1 MKWPSVRNI
10 LLAVISLLSLGFTG
24 GVVYTLLI
32 DPAPI
37 EVPIG
42 GPFELTDH
50 QGGTISDAT
59 FQGRYM
65 LIYFG
70 YTYCPDVCPTKL
82 AEMTNA
88 LDIFARQAPE
98 RAAKIVPIFVSIDPD
113 RDTPDVLRDYRT
125 HFHPR
130 LVALT
135 GSEPQLRKVTK
146 AFRAYFS
153 KVYPDEKSRAA
164 KEYLMDHTS
173 YVYLM
178 GPDGRYVTHFTAAS
192 TAGTMADRL
201 AQVVN

>member
-1 MKWPSVRNI
+1 MRWPVLRNLLLSV
-10 LLAVISLLSLGFTG
+10 VSLLSLGFAG
-24 GVVYTLLI
+24 FVAYTLLF

-37 EVPIG
+37 DVPIG

-50 QGGTISDAT
+50 RGRAVTDADLR
-59 FQGRYM
+59 GRYM

-70 YTYCPDVCPTKL
+70 YTYCPDICPTKL

-88 LDIFARQAPE
+88 LDAFAEQAPE
-98 RAAKIVPIFVSIDPD
+98 RAAKIVPVFVSVDPD
-113 RDTPDVLRDYRT
+113 RDTLDVLREYRK

-135 GSEPQLRKVTK
+135 GSKAQLQAAAK
-146 AFRAYFS
+146 AYRAYFS

-164 KEYLMDHTS
+164 REYLMDHTS

-178 GPDGRYVTHFTAAS
+178 GPDGRYVTHFTAAA
-192 TAGTMADRL
+192 TAGGMAERL
-201 AQVVN
+201 AKVVN

>member
-1 MKWPSVRNI
+1 MNWPVLRN
-10 LLAVISLLSLGFTG
+10 LLLGVVSLLSLGFAG
-24 GVVYTLLI
+24 FVAYTLLF

-37 EVPIG
+37 DVPIG

-50 QGGTISDAT
+50 RGRAVSDAD
-59 FQGRYM
+59 FRGRYM

-70 YTYCPDVCPTKL
+70 YTYCPDICPTKL

-88 LDIFARQAPE
+88 LDAFAVQAPE
-98 RAAKIVPIFVSIDPD
+98 RADKIVPILVSVDPD
-113 RDTPDVLRDYRT
+113 RDTLDILKEYRK

-135 GSEPQLRKVTK
+135 GTEAQLQAAAK
-146 AFRAYFS
+146 AYRAYFS

-178 GPDGRYVTHFTAAS
+178 DPDGRYVTHFTAAA
-192 TAGTMADRL
+192 TAAGMAERL
-201 AQVVN
+201 AMVVE

>member
-1 MKWPSVRNI
+1 MKWPFLRNL
-10 LLAVISLLSLGFTG
+10 LLAVISLVSLGLT
-24 GVVYTLLI
+24 GVVAYTLLF

-37 EVPIG
+37 DVPIG

-50 QGGTISDAT
+50 QGKTITDAT
-59 FQGRYM
+59 FRGRYM

-88 LDIFARQAPE
+88 LDAFAQQAPA
-98 RAAKIVPIFVSIDPD
+98 RAGKIVPIFISVDPD
-113 RDTPDVLRDYRT
+113 RDTSDVLRDYRK

-135 GSEPQLRKVTK
+135 GSESQLRAITK
-146 AFRAYFS
+146 AYRAYFS
-153 KVYPDEKSRAA
+153 KVYPDEKTRAA

-192 TAGTMADRL
+192 TADGMTERFAR
-201 AQVVN
+201 VVN